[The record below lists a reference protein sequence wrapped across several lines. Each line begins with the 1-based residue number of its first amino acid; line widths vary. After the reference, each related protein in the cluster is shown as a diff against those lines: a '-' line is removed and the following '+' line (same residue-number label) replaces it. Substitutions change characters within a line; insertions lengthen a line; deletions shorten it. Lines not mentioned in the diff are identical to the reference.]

1 MSVII
6 TLTNSF
12 FNLLGIAASSLLM
25 ILPDSPFQWNLGGS
39 SSLLTWLFW
48 LVPIPG
54 ILTLLGAYVTAVASY
69 YLIRVALRWIKVV
82 GS

>member
-1 MSVII
+1 MSFII
-6 TLTNSF
+6 TLINSL
-12 FNLLGIAASSLLM
+12 FNLLGSAASTLLM
-25 ILPDSPFQWNLGGS
+25 VLPDSPFQWNLAGTS
-39 SSLLTWLFW
+39 PLLTWLFW

-54 ILTLLGAYVTAVASY
+54 ILTLLSAYVTAVASY

>member
-1 MSVII
+1 MSLIA
-6 TLTNSF
+6 TLLNSLL
-12 FNLLGIAASSLLM
+12 NLLGTAATSLLTL
-25 ILPDSPFQWNLGGS
+25 LPNSPFQWNLDGS

-48 LVPIPG
+48 LIPIPG
-54 ILTLLGAYVTAVASY
+54 MLALLGAYVTAVASY